1 MVHPLDHMAS
11 DPLRQGRKD
20 HTAEKQ
26 PDSMQFPADNK
37 HRGSRNTVK
46 HAERPI
52 HETSVYKPSL
62 PHCRCHRL
70 EDPAEKAERKQLRDQ
85 YLKNFREAFRSNIE
99 MMRIFDK
106 DGKEVTPEKVR
117 QIQRKKGLRDD

>member
-1 MVHPLDHMAS
+1 MADS
-11 DPLRQGRKD
+11 QAQEKLLKRINELAHKNK
-20 HTAEKQ
+20 AEGL
-26 PDSMQFPADNK
+26 A
-37 HRGSRNTVK
+37 V
-46 HAERPI
+46 
-52 HETSVYKPSL
+52 
-62 PHCRCHRL
+62 
-70 EDPAEKAERKQLRDQ
+70 AEKAERKQLRDQ